1 MKCHFPLGRSS
12 FPARQAQRG
21 ITLLV
26 VLVLLLILSLLGVAV
41 LRGSAM
47 QERMSANMRDRSLAY
62 QGAETALRYAQEQ
75 ILGANTTWEGQIPT
89 AADCSSQGICPP
101 GSTAV
106 WQSLPANSYDSKLGA
121 APEYWI
127 EYLGLAPGY
136 KDRCNDTKAK
146 AKVDCESPLFR
157 ITARSRSQGR
167 ADVLLQSNVSS
178 RIPSEP

>member
-136 KDRCNDTKAK
+136 KGSCDLLPPTA
-146 AKVDCESPLFR
+146 DCESPIFR